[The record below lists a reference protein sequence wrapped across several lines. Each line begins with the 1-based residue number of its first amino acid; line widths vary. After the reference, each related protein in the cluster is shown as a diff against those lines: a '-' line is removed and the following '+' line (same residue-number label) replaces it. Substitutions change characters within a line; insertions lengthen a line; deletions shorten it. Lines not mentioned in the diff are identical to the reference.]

1 MHDPVKMARNYVAQ
15 LNWQFFLK
23 TGYSSFEQ
31 KVKSS
36 EFDLV
41 DVEKSVTE
49 NPLVDRQERITLVEK
64 YVHTS

>member
-1 MHDPVKMARNYVAQ
+1 M
-15 LNWQFFLK
+15 
-23 TGYSSFEQ
+23 
-31 KVKSS
+31 KSS